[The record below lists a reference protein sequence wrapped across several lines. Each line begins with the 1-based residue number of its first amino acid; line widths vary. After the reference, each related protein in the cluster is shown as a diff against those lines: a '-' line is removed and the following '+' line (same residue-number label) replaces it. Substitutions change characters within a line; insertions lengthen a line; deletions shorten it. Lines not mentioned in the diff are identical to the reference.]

1 MKTTL
6 RCALLLCLL
15 WHAGPDGMLRAQ
27 INTDH
32 VMIMGRNALYYEDY
46 VLSIQRFNM
55 VIAAKPFL
63 SEPYFYRGLAK
74 FYLEDYS
81 GAEADCSSAIERNPY
96 TENNYVLR
104 GLCRVNLRR
113 FDKAEE
119 DYRKATAV
127 NPMNS
132 ACWYNMVLCQLELKE
147 YERADSTLDTIIK
160 QWPKDP
166 ANYTLKAQVAFADS
180 DTLAALGWIDKAL
193 EVDAF
198 NGQAWAMRAMVTLS
212 RGEYAQGEEE
222 LDKAIVQLPRN
233 ANLYINRALA
243 RYNQNNLRG
252 AMSDYDTALDMEPG
266 NYLGHFN
273 RGLLRAQLGDDNN
286 AIEDF
291 NFVLEQEPDNMI
303 ALYNRALLLDNTGD
317 YHGAIRDISQV
328 INEFPDFLAGYQAR
342 AAIRR
347 KIGDVY
353 GAERDEFKVLKA
365 EMEQRAGTY
374 QSSAKTRKKSDRD
387 PSQYDKLVVD
397 DGADEQQNEYA
408 SEYRGRVQDKAVELR
423 PEPMYFL
430 TYYKRESEVG
440 GFITFHK
447 LLEALNASKSLP
459 LRLYLSDAEA
469 PADEERIEGH
479 FADIA
484 EISEIIAEDS
494 KNVARSRR
502 ETSCYMRRA
511 LDYYHVRDFG
521 GALAD
526 LDTLIARD
534 PDDALAF
541 FLRAQVRYAQ
551 LQVEHPNPA
560 IDATPEAR
568 IGYAQT
574 REDFEAT
581 LRLAP
586 DMVYAEYNLG
596 NLFVLLGEYDIAIEA
611 YTRALDTDPKFPNA
625 YYNRGVAWLL
635 SGKTE
640 EGLRDLSQA
649 GEYGLYSAY
658 NLIKRYS
665 ADKK

>member
-1 MKTTL
+1 MKHL
-6 RCALLLCLL
+6 FAVALCLL
-15 WHAGPDGMLRAQ
+15 LPFEAKAQ

-55 VIAAKPFL
+55 VISAKPFL

-81 GAEADCSSAIERNPY
+81 GADADCTSAIERNPY

-104 GLCRVNLRR
+104 GLCRVNLGR
-113 FDKAEE
+113 FEKAEE
-119 DYRKATAV
+119 DYHRATEI
-127 NPMNS
+127 NPMS
-132 ACWYNMVLCQLELKE
+132 STCWYNMVLCQLELKE
-147 YERADSTLDTIIK
+147 YERADATLDTVIR

-166 ANYTLKAQVAFADS
+166 VNYTLKAQVAFADS
-180 DTLAALGWIDKAL
+180 DTVRAVAWIDKAL
-193 EVDAF
+193 EVDAY
-198 NGQAWAMRAMVTLS
+198 NGQGWGMRAMVSLS
-212 RGEYAQGEEE
+212 RGEYKQGEEE

-252 AMSDYDTALDMEPG
+252 AMSDYDAALEIEPG

-273 RGLLRAQLGDDNN
+273 RGLLRAQVADDNN

-328 INEFPDFLAGYQAR
+328 INEYPEFWAGYEAR

-365 EMEQRAGTY
+365 EMDKRAGVYKPST
-374 QSSAKTRKKSDRD
+374 SKTRKKSERD

-397 DGADEQQNEYA
+397 DSQGATENEYT
-408 SEYRGRVQDKAVELR
+408 SEYRGKVQNKAVELK
-423 PEPMYFL
+423 PQPMYVL
-430 TYYKRESEVG
+430 TYYNRKESEVG
-440 GFITFHK
+440 SFITFSK
-447 LLEALNASKSLP
+447 LVEELNQSKSLP
-459 LRLYLSDAEA
+459 YRLYLSSEEA
-469 PADEERIEGH
+469 TASEERIDAH
-479 FADIA
+479 FSDISSVTA
-484 EISEIIAEDS
+484 TLEKHHGQAAS
-494 KNVARSRR
+494 
-502 ETSCYMRRA
+502 YMRRA
-511 LDYYHVRDFG
+511 LDYYHVRDFSA
-521 GALAD
+521 ALAD
-526 LDTLIARD
+526 LDSVLSLNKTY
-534 PDDALAF
+534 ALAY
-541 FLRAQVRYAQ
+541 FLRSQVRYAE
-551 LQVEHPNPA
+551 LQVEHPTPA
-560 IDATPEAR
+560 IDPSPEAK
-568 IGYAQT
+568 IGYSQVRADLE
-574 REDFEAT
+574 RT
-581 LRLAP
+581 LELAP
-586 DMVYAEYNLG
+586 DMEYAQYNLG
-596 NLFVLLGEYDIAIEA
+596 NLFVLLGDYDQAIDA
-611 YTRALDTDPKFPNA
+611 FTRALQAEERFPNA

-635 SGKTE
+635 SGNRE
-640 EGLRDLSQA
+640 EGLKDLSQA

-665 ADKK
+665 SDKK